1 MPWLHISA
9 RSVNRLPKVPEL
21 ISTTEFK
28 AKCLKVLGEIEPQ
41 GIVITKSDQP
51 ITKLVPL
58 RMMENSKL
66 IGSMEGKVFVKGNIF
81 TTARKWRW
89 GLDPALT
96 GAKGRQAERSLKM
109 PT

>member
-9 RSVNRLPKVPEL
+9 SFVNRLSKVPEL
-21 ISTTEFK
+21 ISATEFK
-28 AKCLKVLGEIEPQ
+28 AKCIKVLGELEPQ
-41 GIVITKSDQP
+41 GRVITKSDQP

-66 IGSMEGKVFVKGNIF
+66 VGLMEGKVFVKGNIF
-81 TTARKWRW
+81 TLARKWRRD
-89 GLDPALT
+89 LEPALT
-96 GAKGRQAERSLKM
+96 GANGRRAGRPGKM